1 MLQLMNFFP
10 VHYFVWRCGPSG
22 PLPTPAQV
30 KTQLGFMEPELW
42 LHRRCSEH
50 LGILTH
56 FKVKNCTNSFIR
68 EVYYYEYHYLH
79 QWRRK
84 WQPNLLLLPGKFH
97 GWRSLVG
104 YSPWG
109 CRVGHDWATSL
120 SLSHSISIRQ
130 MRNLSNL
137 PRGHTP
143 SKRPAWLYQ
152 VEGLWT

>member
-84 WQPNLLLLPGKFH
+84 WQPTPVLLPRKSH
-97 GWRSLVG
+97 GGRSLVG

-109 CRVGHDWATSL
+109 CRVRHDWATSL
-120 SLSHSISIRQ
+120 SLSFRTGTHGKYYILPSSY
-130 MRNLSNL
+130 NHFYYYLFLEVSSNIF
-137 PRGHTP
+137 
-143 SKRPAWLYQ
+143 
-152 VEGLWT
+152 